1 MEYTR
6 LGKTGLKVSKVIL
19 GCMSY
24 GNSKWEGSPWIL
36 DEEESLRLIKKA
48 YDIGINTWDTADTY
62 SNGRSEEILGKAL
75 KEFNIPRSKV
85 VIMTKVYALV
95 LEGEDSRPKP
105 VNDGIYVNQ
114 IGLSRKHIFDA
125 VDASLRRLGT
135 DYIDVLQT
143 HRLDHETE
151 PEEIMEALHDV
162 VKSGKVRYIGGSTMY
177 TWEFARLQTIAL
189 VNRWTPF
196 VAMQGFYNL
205 LYREEER
212 EMNPFCKATG
222 VGLIPWSP
230 LGRGLLARPRGQSSS
245 RGAVDDRTQRWFAD
259 TNPVIIDR
267 VEQVAAAKKASMAAV
282 ATAWVI
288 AKGCCPIIGLSKES
302 QLDGLVEALHV
313 ELTDEEMKFL
323 EEEYRPLEMTGI

>member
-1 MEYTR
+1 
-6 LGKTGLKVSKVIL
+6 
-19 GCMSY
+19 
-24 GNSKWEGSPWIL
+24 
-36 DEEESLRLIKKA
+36 
-48 YDIGINTWDTADTY
+48 
-62 SNGRSEEILGKAL
+62 
-75 KEFNIPRSKV
+75 
-85 VIMTKVYALV
+85 MTKVYALV

-196 VAMQGFYNL
+196 VAMQ
-205 LYREEER
+205 
-212 EMNPFCKATG
+212 
-222 VGLIPWSP
+222 
-230 LGRGLLARPRGQSSS
+230 
-245 RGAVDDRTQRWFAD
+245 VDDRTQRWFAD